1 MGGHARSRVACAPHI
16 PTSPNQSGRTFK
28 KPSEGGVRPASGQ
41 LGLSS
46 KSQADGPS
54 PALDRGPLSP
64 TLLGTSDP
72 PRGGRSVVEPSRH
85 RGPGR
90 QTRVWPPP
98 GSLPLIRPPEHAAG
112 SGVPK
117 GLPEERGRHC
127 SREAAEAPAGEH
139 TAGGEATPPPPP
151 PQPAPCSPGGRAA
164 APRPLAK
171 GCPRAAGGQRPGRRP
186 VPCSPP
192 PESRLHVAQ
201 TRAVLGRFYDT

>member
-1 MGGHARSRVACAPHI
+1 MQGAGWLVPPTFRPPQTKVVEHLKSPVREGCGQRAVSSGSALKARRMVPLQPWTEGLCP
-16 PTSPNQSGRTFK
+16 PRFSGPVTL
-28 KPSEGGVRPASGQ
+28 PGEA
-41 LGLSS
+41 GLSW
-46 KSQADGPS
+46 SQAGTGDQAGKPGV
-54 PALDRGPLSP
+54 AAAWLP
-64 TLLGTSDP
+64 TPDP
-72 PRGGRSVVEPSRH
+72 
-85 RGPGR
+85 
-90 QTRVWPPP
+90 
-98 GSLPLIRPPEHAAG
+98 PPEHAAG

-117 GLPEERGRHC
+117 GLPEERGRHR

-192 PESRLHVAQ
+192 PESGLHVAQ